1 MTGRPV
7 DHQHRAELL
16 DAAVD
21 YAADHGFSELS
32 WRTVAAGLGVSP
44 TTLVHHF
51 GTREH
56 LIQAVLARLRERTAM
71 ATTELAGEQPDLAT
85 AARAMWNWGSNP
97 QRRAVFTL
105 FFAVYGSAL
114 QAPAQYADFLE
125 QAGAEVMDTL
135 RRAQGPTAEPGL
147 ATRRAILV
155 MATIRGLLLD
165 LLSSKD
171 PVGVHEAA
179 ACFFDA
185 LDSCDE

>member
-1 MTGRPV
+1 MAGRPV
-7 DHQHRAELL
+7 DHQRRAELL

-21 YAADHGFSELS
+21 YAADYGFSELS

-51 GTREH
+51 GTREN
-56 LIQAVLARLRERTAM
+56 LIQAVLARLRERTTV

-85 AARAMWNWGSNP
+85 AARAMWAWASDP

-135 RRAQGPTAEPGL
+135 RRAQGSAVDPGL
-147 ATRRAILV
+147 ATRRATVV

-165 LLSSKD
+165 LLSSQD
-171 PVGVHEAA
+171 PAGVHEAA
-179 ACFFDA
+179 EYFFGVLEHRD
-185 LDSCDE
+185 L